1 MSADLQILNNL
12 KSADEIT
19 KRLSLNA
26 EQLHALNADCF
37 DEMRPEHVAQA
48 IGVSDI
54 ARFFKFCCN
63 FPVLGQKSMV
73 FRC

>member
-1 MSADLQILNNL
+1 MSTDLQMLNNL
-12 KSADEIT
+12 KCVDELT
-19 KRLSLNA
+19 KRLSLN
-26 EQLHALNADCF
+26 EQQIYALNADCF
-37 DEMRPEHVAQA
+37 HEMRPEHVAKA